1 MKSLRAGESKVE
13 PQTEP
18 VRRRRHGGLSPQQ
31 ERFCQEYVVDLN
43 GKQAAIRAGYSEA
56 SAMTQASDILRR
68 PKVAARVEVL
78 QAQLTGRIQLNAESV
93 IHQLMLDH
101 KDAKTAGHHNA
112 AVRAT
117 ELLGKHLALWI
128 DRVRTVADDKSDE
141 ALADEVVDAALALA
155 KADKRLKARITV
167 GLGILHVDSGKGETP
182 KPLI

>member
-1 MKSLRAGESKVE
+1 MSSENFTPQDNKVSKPAQRQRHRGLT
-13 PQTEP
+13 PQ
-18 VRRRRHGGLSPQQ
+18 L

-43 GKQAAIRAGYSEA
+43 GTQAAIRAGYSEVSAA
-56 SAMTQASDILRR
+56 SQAADILRR
-68 PKVAARVEVL
+68 PRVAARVEVL
-78 QAQLTGRIQLNAESV
+78 QAQLTGRIQLDAESV

-101 KDAKTAGHHNA
+101 KDAKAAGHHSA

-117 ELLGKHLALWI
+117 ELLGKRLGLWI
-128 DRVRTVADDKSDE
+128 DRVRTEADDKSDE

-155 KADKRLKARITV
+155 KGDKRLKRRLMV